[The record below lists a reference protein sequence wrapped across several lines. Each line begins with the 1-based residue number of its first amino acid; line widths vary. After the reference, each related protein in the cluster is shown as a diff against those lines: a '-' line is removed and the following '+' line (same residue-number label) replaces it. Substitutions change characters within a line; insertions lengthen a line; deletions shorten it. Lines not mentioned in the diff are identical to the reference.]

1 MAQISFSIVVVC
13 LNAGEKLLPTV
24 QSVLDQRYGN
34 YEIIV
39 KDGGSTDGCLE
50 KLPADSRIKVVTK
63 KDQGIYD
70 GMNQALSYV
79 TGQYVLFLNCGDH
92 FHDGQVLEKMAEEI
106 GRRRGSLGG
115 RKNFTEEEKGL
126 AYKERE
132 RIFYGNQYRL
142 DTKSV
147 IYSAP
152 EVNDFTCYRNVP
164 CHQVCFYDARLFEKR
179 GYDTKYKVRADYDH
193 FLYCIYERKAEAVYT
208 ELLVADYEGGG
219 FSETKEN
226 RRISDQ
232 EHAEITKRY
241 LGREK
246 ALRYKAVMLLTLQP
260 VRTRLAESE
269 RYAGAYNKVKT
280 GVYRLLKGKK

>member
-115 RKNFTEEEKGL
+115 RKNFTEGEKGL

-179 GYDTKYKVRADYDH
+179 GYDTKYKVRADYEH

>member
-92 FHDGQVLEKMAEEI
+92 FHDGQVLEKLAEEI

-179 GYDTKYKVRADYDH
+179 GYDTKYKVRADYEH

-260 VRTRLAESE
+260 VRTRFAESE

>member
-13 LNAGEKLLPTV
+13 LNAGEQLLPTV

-179 GYDTKYKVRADYDH
+179 GYDTKYKVRADYEH

>member
-179 GYDTKYKVRADYDH
+179 GYDTKYKVRADYEH

-246 ALRYKAVMLLTLQP
+246 ALRYKAVMLLTLRP

>member
-39 KDGGSTDGCLE
+39 KDGGSIDGCLE

-179 GYDTKYKVRADYDH
+179 GYDTKYKVRADYEH

>member
-79 TGQYVLFLNCGDH
+79 TGQHVLFLNCGDH

-179 GYDTKYKVRADYDH
+179 GYDTKYKVRADYEH

>member
-179 GYDTKYKVRADYDH
+179 GYDTKYKVRADYEH

-269 RYAGAYNKVKT
+269 RYAGAYNRVKT

>member
-164 CHQVCFYDARLFEKR
+164 CHQVCFYDVRLFEKR
-179 GYDTKYKVRADYDH
+179 GYDTKYKVRADYEH

>member
-179 GYDTKYKVRADYDH
+179 GYDTKYKVRADYEH

-260 VRTRLAESE
+260 LRTRLAESE

>member
-106 GRRRGSLGG
+106 GSRRGSLGG

-179 GYDTKYKVRADYDH
+179 GYDTKYKVRADYEH

>member
-179 GYDTKYKVRADYDH
+179 GYDTKYKVRADYEH

-219 FSETKEN
+219 FSFVSEN
-226 RRISDQ
+226 PPPS
-232 EHAEITKRY
+232 
-241 LGREK
+241 
-246 ALRYKAVMLLTLQP
+246 
-260 VRTRLAESE
+260 
-269 RYAGAYNKVKT
+269 
-280 GVYRLLKGKK
+280 

>member
-39 KDGGSTDGCLE
+39 KDGGSIDGCLE

-106 GRRRGSLGG
+106 GRRRRSLGG

-179 GYDTKYKVRADYDH
+179 GYDTKYKVRADYEH

>member
-179 GYDTKYKVRADYDH
+179 GYDTKYKVRADYEK

>member
-269 RYAGAYNKVKT
+269 RYAGAYNRVKT

>member
-179 GYDTKYKVRADYDH
+179 GYDTKYKVRADYEH

-219 FSETKEN
+219 FSETNEN